1 MRLIT
6 SILAIVLILIAVET
20 KTVKKYIKLN
30 NFHKEGP
37 FIFLTKFHL
46 GVGNGHMKIE
56 YQY

>member
-1 MRLIT
+1 MRIIASLFVV
-6 SILAIVLILIAVET
+6 VLLLMAVET

-46 GVGNGHMKIE
+46 GVGNGQMDI
-56 YQY
+56 